1 MQTNPTP
8 ERLRELLHY
17 DPENGQFTWRVNRSP
32 RVRAGDKPRSP
43 TKTGYLR
50 AGVDGQLHYLHRL
63 AWLYV
68 HGEWPVGVIDHI
80 NGDVQDNRI
89 ENLRDVSHVVNM
101 QNLKQARADNKTKLL
116 GVYLRKDTGRYSANL
131 KAPQGK
137 RSLGCF
143 DTAEEAHTAYINAK
157 RNMHE
162 GCTL

>member
-1 MQTNPTP
+1 MKTNLTQ

-17 DPENGQFTWRVNRSP
+17 APDTGVFTWRVDRSP
-32 RVRAGDKPRSP
+32 RVRAGDRPASP
-43 TKTGYLR
+43 TKAGYLR

-68 HGEWPVGVIDHI
+68 HGEWPAGVVDHV
-80 NGDVQDNRI
+80 NGDRTDNRI
-89 ENLRDVSHVVNM
+89 ENLRDVAHAVNM
-101 QNLKQARADNKTKLL
+101 QNLKRARVDNKTKLL

-131 KAPQGK
+131 KAPEGK

-143 DTAEEAHTAYINAK
+143 ATAEEAHVAYINAK